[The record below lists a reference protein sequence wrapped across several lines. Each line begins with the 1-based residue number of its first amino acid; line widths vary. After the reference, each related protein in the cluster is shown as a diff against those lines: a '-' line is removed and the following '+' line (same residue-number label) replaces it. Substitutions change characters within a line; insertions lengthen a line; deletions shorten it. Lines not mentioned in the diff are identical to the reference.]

1 MKDFIFGTF
10 RRRLVDRDLWRYRDL
25 LDGRVLDLGGGRT
38 RGEFPHG
45 KELGWVVLDI
55 DIGLEPA
62 IVGDAQKLPFR
73 NEVFDAV
80 KCSELTGY
88 LFEPLKMLK
97 EVARVLKSG
106 GRTVITSPFLT
117 PYDHDQHDS
126 VRLTGAWWEWA
137 AKRAGLTIEKLE
149 PQGYFFSVL
158 GDAEKYWISHWW
170 PPLRYLG
177 YLIMFPVYELLFWL
191 ETRFQ
196 SPNYLKRFTTGFLV
210 VLKKPRD
217 RHGPPRRASR

>member
-1 MKDFIFGTF
+1 M
-10 RRRLVDRDLWRYRDL
+10 DRDLWRHRDL
-25 LDGRVLDLGGGRT
+25 LGGKVLDLGGGRT

-45 KELGWVVLDI
+45 KELGW
-55 DIGLEPA
+55 
-62 IVGDAQKLPFR
+62 IVADMDFSLKPSMVADAHCLPFKSG
-73 NEVFDAV
+73 VFDAV

-88 LFEPLKMLK
+88 LFEPLKMLR
-97 EVARVLKSG
+97 EVARVLKPG
-106 GRTVITSPFLT
+106 GRAVMTSPFLT

-137 AKRAGLTIEKLE
+137 ARKVGLHLEKLE

-177 YLIMFPVYELLFWL
+177 YLIMFPVYELLFWR
-191 ETRFQ
+191 ETKFG
-196 SPNYLKRFTTGFLV
+196 SPDYLKRFTTGFLV
-210 VLKKPRD
+210 IFRKPE
-217 RHGPPRRASR
+217 